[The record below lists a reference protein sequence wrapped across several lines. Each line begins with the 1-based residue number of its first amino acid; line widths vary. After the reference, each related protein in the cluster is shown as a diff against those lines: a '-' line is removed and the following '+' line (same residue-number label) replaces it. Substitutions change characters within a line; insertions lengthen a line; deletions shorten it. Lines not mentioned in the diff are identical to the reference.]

1 MINLDH
7 KQSKLHIWFYYLL
20 TDMWLCTLILLEL
33 NIFDKIIR
41 QYKKINPICYLL
53 WESALLWPM
62 QLESKKG
69 HFELTNEE
77 FLMIIKYMN
86 YWIKHHY
93 SDKHN
98 TCSSYSSSQFSISF
112 IDLCVLQPLPVHS
125 NNSHFGA
132 STFSFGYYELVLFS
146 LHLDS

>member
-33 NIFDKIIR
+33 
-41 QYKKINPICYLL
+41 YPICYLL

-132 STFSFGYYELVLFS
+132 SIFSFGYYELVLFS